1 MQVGRRAGAKPLV
14 QGMQVRPAQRMTCPV
29 RGFWR
34 KPVRPE
40 VDFGRDH
47 LLGSQ
52 LAITLAYGWSN
63 DAPMKREDVLR
74 GFPERRE
81 DVAPSDEAPV
91 ADVRPD

>member
-1 MQVGRRAGAKPLV
+1 
-14 QGMQVRPAQRMTCPV
+14 MTCPV

-40 VDFGRDH
+40 VDFGRDR

-63 DAPMKREDVLR
+63 GALMNREDEPR
-74 GFPERRE
+74 GFPERRGN
-81 DVAPSDEAPV
+81 VAPSDDAPV

>member
-1 MQVGRRAGAKPLV
+1 
-14 QGMQVRPAQRMTCPV
+14 MTSQV

-40 VDFGRDH
+40 VDFGRDR

-63 DAPMKREDVLR
+63 GAPMNREYVLR
-74 GFPERRE
+74 GLPERSE
-81 DVAPSDEAPV
+81 DAAPSDEEPV
-91 ADVRPD
+91 ADVRPG

>member
-1 MQVGRRAGAKPLV
+1 MQA
-14 QGMQVRPAQRMTCPV
+14 RPAQRMTSQV

-40 VDFGRDH
+40 VDFGRDR

-63 DAPMKREDVLR
+63 GAPTNRDDVQR
-74 GFPERRE
+74 GFRERRE
-81 DVAPSDEAPV
+81 DVAAPSDEAPV

>member
-1 MQVGRRAGAKPLV
+1 MQA
-14 QGMQVRPAQRMTCPV
+14 RPAQRMTCPV

-40 VDFGRDH
+40 VDFGRDR

-63 DAPMKREDVLR
+63 GARLSREDVLR
-74 GFPERRE
+74 GLPGRRE
-81 DVAPSDEAPV
+81 DVAPSDEATA